1 MLTPEEIEMAK
12 RYAQRSIAEGRT
24 TVAPSQNWSYTQI
37 TRLRR
42 GTPPRRVKSGVPGV
56 PARIVALLA
65 DFLKVQTEPF
75 MIDDF
80 KNWLARSGIILQRA
94 TGKMYLCRLTGPNR
108 LAPVVRGV
116 HGRNAQ
122 YQKLSAPE
130 KDTATRQLASCNGAS
145 IPARDSISVADA
157 MLRRAVTQP
166 LPRGRAA
173 SLRGSTRQ

>member
-42 GTPPRRVKSGVPGV
+42 GTPPRRVKSGVPCV

-80 KNWLARSGIILQRA
+80 KNWLARSGIILQRV
-94 TGKMYLCRLTGPNR
+94 TVKMYLCRLTGPNR
-108 LAPVVRGV
+108 LAQVVRGV

-130 KDTATRQLASCNGAS
+130 ETVTTQSRSKVRRMDAST
-145 IPARDSISVADA
+145 PARNSTLTVCDA
-157 MLRRAVTQP
+157 MLRTAITGFCFLLSQF
-166 LPRGRAA
+166 L
-173 SLRGSTRQ
+173 LLLL